1 MSSEP
6 TYQELV
12 QHYSIPGREP
22 PPEEIL
28 RELYARDVAEW
39 ELSHSQPVYS
49 ARSVAAGTV
58 GAGLVYDPNAPRN
71 LAAGNYEGEGK
82 PLWEDVYGDD
92 ENQYRA
98 ASPVPP
104 GTGGIVYDPNDPRIN
119 RASRPYE
126 GEGKPLYEDDVNQ
139 NRTANYVPGTGM
151 QVYDPNA
158 PSINRASRPYEG
170 SGLPSYE
177 DYISQEKTFTD
188 SDVDTEEPYTLTQ
201 EPYTPTTT
209 PYTPTTTPYT
219 PTTVPDDDDTEDD
232 EVPSLPVRN
241 PPRKPYSDPDPFYI
255 TYRVPIIILV
265 VLLIIGIILYF
276 YYKNKRSTNLNEPI
290 KQVLASFGKMFN
302 F

>member
-1 MSSEP
+1 MNSEP
-6 TYQELV
+6 TYEELV
-12 QHYSIPGREP
+12 QHYSIPGQQP

-49 ARSVAAGTV
+49 ARSVAAGTA

-92 ENQYRA
+92 ENQ
-98 ASPVPP
+98 
-104 GTGGIVYDPNDPRIN
+104 
-119 RASRPYE
+119 
-126 GEGKPLYEDDVNQ
+126 
-139 NRTANYVPGTGM
+139 NRTANYVQGTGM

-158 PSINRASRPYEG
+158 PSINRAAGTYEDKG
-170 SGLPSYE
+170 MPTYE

-188 SDVDTEEPYTLTQ
+188 SVVDTEEPYTLTQ

-209 PYTPTTTPYT
+209 PYTPTT
-219 PTTVPDDDDTEDD
+219 VPDDDDIEDD

-255 TYRVPIIILV
+255 TYRVPIIILS
-265 VLLIIGIILYF
+265 VLLIIGLILYF
-276 YYKNKRSTNLNEPI
+276 YYKNKRSTNLNKPI
-290 KQVLASFGKMFN
+290 EQVLASFGKMFN